1 MSYCRWSSNN
11 WKCDLYIYQTTNGY
25 YTTHVAR
32 NRVVGEVPFS
42 DWSSPETLYA
52 SEKAQADFLDT
63 CRREPIGLPCDGMTF
78 EYDSLTDLCA
88 SVVKLQ
94 AMGYIVPQWV
104 VDGILDELEDLDD
117 ECE

>member
-1 MSYCRWSSNN
+1 
-11 WKCDLYIYQTTNGY
+11 
-25 YTTHVAR
+25 
-32 NRVVGEVPFS
+32 
-42 DWSSPETLYA
+42 
-52 SEKAQADFLDT
+52 
-63 CRREPIGLPCDGMTF
+63 MTF